1 MKKNKVLLLGI
12 ITVFVAI
19 FSLTLVSG
27 TWAKY
32 TSTVSGTDT
41 AQVAKWAWKVNDQ
54 NVVAGAAQEALVFD
68 LFNTIKD
75 TDGAAETDVKENLIA
90 PGTSGSFAVKIENAS
105 EVTGKYAIE
114 FTVKQTSAT
123 GAEETVTIPLE
134 YSVDGGANWSPTL
147 NAISASDATKLA
159 VGRNATV
166 TIKWRWNFE
175 GEDND
180 GTDTNL
186 GLKAPS
192 IIVTATLTFT
202 QVD

>member
-41 AQVAKWAWKVNDQ
+41 AKVAKWAWKVNNK
-54 NVVAGAAQEALVFD
+54 NVVAGESQQALVFD

-75 TDGAAETDVKENLIA
+75 TEGADETDVKEGLIA
-90 PGTSGSFAVKIENAS
+90 PGTSGSFEVKIENAS

-114 FTVKQTSAT
+114 FTVSQTDN
-123 GAEETVTIPLE
+123 TVAIPLE
-134 YSVDGGANWSPTL
+134 YSVDGGANWSSTL

-159 VGRNATV
+159 VGGNATV
-166 TIKWRWNFE
+166 TIQWRWKFE
-175 GEDND
+175 GND
-180 GTDTNL
+180 GTDTTDTNL

-192 IIVTATLTFT
+192 ITVTATLTFT

>member
-32 TSTVSGTDT
+32 TSTVSGADT
-41 AQVAKWAWKVNDQ
+41 AKVAKWAWKVNTK
-54 NVVAGAAQEALVFD
+54 NVVAGEAQEALVFD

-75 TDGAAETDVKENLIA
+75 TDGADETDVEENLIA
-90 PGTSGSFAVKIENAS
+90 PGTSGSFGVTIENAS
-105 EVTGKYAIE
+105 EVTGQYAIE

-134 YSVDGGANWSPTL
+134 YSVDGGAHWESTL
-147 NAISASDATKLA
+147 NAISASDATKLV
-159 VGRNATV
+159 VGGSATL
-166 TIKWRWNFE
+166 TIQWRWKFE
-175 GEDND
+175 GND

-192 IIVTATLTFT
+192 ITVTAKLTFT